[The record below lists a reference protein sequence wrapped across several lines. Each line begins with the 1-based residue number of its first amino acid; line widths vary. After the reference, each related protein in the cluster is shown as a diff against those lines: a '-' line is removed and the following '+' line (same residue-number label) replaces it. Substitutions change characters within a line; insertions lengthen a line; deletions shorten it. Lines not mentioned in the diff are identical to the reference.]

1 MKTMTIRRL
10 VAAIASTGL
19 LIAAAPAVAPAANAA
34 DACALGA
41 TCEGSLTGKLGA
53 TTFKIQMPTKFNGTV
68 LVYSHGYRV
77 GTPVPAALA
86 VPLGLNDPASYV
98 ATKVPAFAAAFG
110 TDVAYV
116 GAPIADIAPSATVR
130 DNLLAQGYALTGV
143 GYAKQGWA
151 TAEGVEANELL
162 MGHIRGG
169 AISGVKK
176 TMTWGTSLGGLIAAT
191 VAERNPKIVAGVLAD
206 CAPLMGPEQA
216 FSGAMTVLYTWK
228 TTIAPTL
235 RVANYESY
243 TQALTDLGTVLT
255 VLTGYPA
262 KTGANSALGFPIAQ
276 ANMLSGLMA
285 GLPTKSAVYDGQ
297 TVNPAFATLGT
308 LAAISAGYSPASAG
322 ANTAAAM
329 LENVGAAAALGILGR
344 YELEQR
350 ARVIGGIPATESANF
365 SDNVNVQYSDLLS
378 QEQRG
383 EFGDTLNAGAV
394 NINGMMAALDASKGN
409 ATLRF
414 PANPVAVKVV
424 QGLPAPKG
432 VYTSP
437 TVLLTTSYDPIVNPA
452 NSFDYYAKLMASAK
466 KAGSMAK
473 VAQYYTMPPEDGY
486 TKFAAGGKSPDAAAS
501 AAANISGVGHCAFSL
516 DNWGAV
522 TKSVATLNALTNAKT
537 LKAVKAAKAIGFGGP
552 AVNGDG
558 FYVPEP
564 LKRPGITTS

>member
-1 MKTMTIRRL
+1 MKTTTIRRL
-10 VAAIASTGL
+10 VAVIASTGL
-19 LIAAAPAVAPAANAA
+19 LIAAAPSMAPAANATE
-34 DACALGA
+34 ACALGT

-86 VPLGLNDPASYV
+86 VPLGLNDPTRYV

-116 GAPIADIAPSATVR
+116 GAPFADVAPSATVR
-130 DNLLAQGYALTGV
+130 DNLLAQGYALSGV

-206 CAPLMGPEQA
+206 CAPLEGPEQA

-228 TTIAPTL
+228 TMIAPTL

-243 TQALTDLGTVLT
+243 TQALTDLSTVLT
-255 VLTGYPA
+255 VLGGYPT
-262 KTGANSALGFPIAQ
+262 KTGANSDLGYPIAQ
-276 ANMLSGLMA
+276 ANMMGALMA
-285 GLPTKSAVYDGQ
+285 GLPTKSTVYDGL
-297 TVNPAFATLGT
+297 TVNPAFASLGT

-322 ANTAAAM
+322 ASTAAAM
-329 LENVGAAAALGILGR
+329 LQNVGAAAALGILGR

-350 ARVIGGIPATESANF
+350 VRTIGGLAATDSANF
-365 SDNVNVQYSDLLS
+365 SNNLNVQYSKLLS
-378 QEQRG
+378 SEQRG

-414 PANPVAVKVV
+414 PANPTAVKIVRA
-424 QGLPAPKG
+424 LPAPKG
-432 VYTSP
+432 VYTNP
-437 TVLLTTSYDPIVNPA
+437 VVLLTTSYDPIVAPA
-452 NSFDYYAKLMASAK
+452 NTFDYYTALMATAK
-466 KAGSMAK
+466 KAGSLAK
-473 VAQYYTMPPEDGY
+473 VAQYYTMPVEDGY

-501 AAANISGVGHCAFSL
+501 AAANVSGVGHCAFSL
-516 DNWGAV
+516 DNWSAV
-522 TKSVATLNALTNAKT
+522 TKSVATLNALTNAT
-537 LKAVKAAKAIGFGGP
+537 TVAAVKKAKAIGYGGA

-558 FYVPEP
+558 FYVPEA
-564 LKRPGITTS
+564 LKRPGITKL

>member
-1 MKTMTIRRL
+1 MKTHTIRRL
-10 VAAIASTGL
+10 VAVIASTGL
-19 LIAAAPAVAPAANAA
+19 LIAAAPAIAPAANAA

-41 TCEGSLTGKLGA
+41 TCEGSLTGKLGT

-86 VPLGLNDPASYV
+86 VPLGLNDPTGYV

-116 GAPIADIAPSATVR
+116 GAPLADIAPSATVR
-130 DNLLAQGYALTGV
+130 DNLLAQGYALSGV

-162 MGHIRGG
+162 MGYIRNGG
-169 AISGVKK
+169 ISGVKK

-191 VAERNPKIVAGVLAD
+191 VAERNPKTVAGVLAD
-206 CAPLMGPEQA
+206 CAPLMGPQQA

-228 TTIAPTL
+228 STIAPTL

-262 KTGANSALGFPIAQ
+262 KTGVNSALGFPIAQ
-276 ANMLSGLMA
+276 ANMLGGLMA
-285 GLPTKSAVYDGQ
+285 GLPTKSTVYDGQ
-297 TVNPAFATLGT
+297 TVNPAYATLGT
-308 LAAISAGYSPASAG
+308 LAAVSAGYSPASAG
-322 ANTAAAM
+322 ASTAGAM

-350 ARVIGGIPATESANF
+350 VRAISGMAATDSANF
-365 SDNVNVQYSDLLS
+365 NDNVNVQYSELLS
-378 QEQRG
+378 REQRG

-394 NINGMMAALDASKGN
+394 NLNGMLNAIDATKGST
-409 ATLRF
+409 TLRY

-424 QGLPAPKG
+424 QALPAPKG
-432 VYTSP
+432 IYANP
-437 TVLLTTSYDPIVNPA
+437 TVLLTTSYDPIVAPA
-452 NSFDYYAKLMASAK
+452 NTFDYYAKLMASAK
-466 KAGSMAK
+466 KAGTTAK
-473 VAQYYTMPPEDGY
+473 VAQYYTMPVEDGY
-486 TKFAAGGKSPDAAAS
+486 TKFAPDGKSPDAKAS

-537 LKAVKAAKAIGFGGP
+537 TAAVKTAKSIGYGGP

-558 FYVPEP
+558 FYVPEA

>member
-1 MKTMTIRRL
+1 MKTQTIRRL
-10 VAAIASTGL
+10 VAVIASTGL
-19 LIAAAPAVAPAANAA
+19 LIAAAPAIAPAANAA

-86 VPLGLNDPASYV
+86 VPLGLNDPTGYV

-110 TDVAYV
+110 SDVAYV
-116 GAPIADIAPSATVR
+116 GAPFADIAPSATVR
-130 DNLLAQGYALTGV
+130 DNLLAQGYALSGV

-162 MGHIRGG
+162 MGYIRNGG
-169 AISGVKK
+169 IAGVKK

-191 VAERNPKIVAGVLAD
+191 VAERNPKTVAGVLAD
-206 CAPLMGPEQA
+206 CAPLMGPQQA

-228 TTIAPTL
+228 STIAPTL
-235 RVANYESY
+235 KVANYESY

-255 VLTGYPA
+255 VLGGYPA
-262 KTGANSALGFPIAQ
+262 KTGVNSALGFPIAQ
-276 ANMLSGLMA
+276 SNMLGALMA
-285 GLPTKSAVYDGQ
+285 GLPTKSTVYDGQ

-308 LAAISAGYSPASAG
+308 LAALSGGYSPASAG
-322 ANTAAAM
+322 ASTAAAM
-329 LENVGAAAALGILGR
+329 LQNVGAAAALGILGR

-350 ARVIGGIPATESANF
+350 VRTISGMAATDSANF
-365 SDNVNVQYSDLLS
+365 NDNVNVQYGELLS
-378 QEQRG
+378 REQRG

-394 NINGMMAALDASKGN
+394 NLNGMLNKIDATKGN
-409 ATLRF
+409 SALRF
-414 PANPVAVKVV
+414 PANPVAVKIVRA
-424 QGLPAPKG
+424 LPAPTG

-437 TVLLTTSYDPIVNPA
+437 TVLLTTAYDTVVAPGNT
-452 NSFDYYAKLMASAK
+452 FDYYAKLMASAK
-466 KAGSMAK
+466 KAGSLAK
-473 VAQYYTMPPEDGY
+473 VAQYYTMPVEDGY

-501 AAANISGVGHCAFSL
+501 AAANVSGVGHCAFSAG
-516 DNWGAV
+516 NWGAV
-522 TKSVATLNALTNAKT
+522 TKSVATLNALTTAT
-537 LKAVKAAKAIGFGGP
+537 TQQQIKAAKAIGYGGP

-558 FYVPEP
+558 FYVPDA
-564 LKRPGITTS
+564 LKRPGVTTS

>member
-1 MKTMTIRRL
+1 MKTTTIRRI
-10 VAAIASTGL
+10 VAVIASTGL
-19 LIAAAPAVAPAANAA
+19 LIAAAPSMVPAANAA

-86 VPLGLNDPASYV
+86 VPLGLNDPTSYV

-116 GAPIADIAPSATVR
+116 GAPFADIAPSATVR
-130 DNLLAQGYALTGV
+130 DNLLAQGYALSGV
-143 GYAKQGWA
+143 GYANQGWA

-162 MGHIRGG
+162 MGHIRAG

-235 RVANYESY
+235 RVANYQSY

-255 VLTGYPA
+255 VLTGYPT

-276 ANMLSGLMA
+276 ANMLGALMA
-285 GLPTKSAVYDGQ
+285 GLPTKSTVYDGQ
-297 TVNPAFATLGT
+297 TVNPAYATLGT
-308 LAAISAGYSPASAG
+308 LAAVSAGYSPASAG
-322 ANTAAAM
+322 ASTAGAM

-350 ARVIGGIPATESANF
+350 VRTIGGLAATDSANF
-365 SDNVNVQYSDLLS
+365 SDNLNVQYSDLLS
-378 QEQRG
+378 LEQRG

-409 ATLRF
+409 AALRF
-414 PANPVAVKVV
+414 PANPAAVKIVRA
-424 QGLPAPKG
+424 LPAPKG

-437 TVLLTTSYDPIVNPA
+437 TVLLTTAYDPIVAPGNT
-452 NSFDYYAKLMASAK
+452 FDYYTSLLVTAK
-466 KAGSMAK
+466 KAGTTAK
-473 VAQYYTMPPEDGY
+473 VAQYYTMPVEDGY
-486 TKFAAGGKSPDAAAS
+486 TKFATDGKSPDAKAS
-501 AAANISGVGHCAFSL
+501 AAANVSGVGHCAFSAG
-516 DNWGAV
+516 NWGAV
-522 TKSVATLNALTNAKT
+522 TNSVATLNALTTAT
-537 LKAVKAAKAIGFGGP
+537 TQQEIKAAKAIGYGGP

-564 LKRPGITTS
+564 LKRPGITKS